1 MQGAFEAL
9 RKAYDRG
16 CAEPSS
22 GFRFSASAAQPA
34 ERELPAGPA
43 SDIPS
48 WEFYAEAAEEVVPMY
63 RVERAK
69 SGRSRCQAKGSAQSA
84 ECARDDLIAKVRV
97 RVS

>member
-1 MQGAFEAL
+1 MPKPKPNPNPNPNPNQ
-9 RKAYDRG
+9 
-16 CAEPSS
+16 
-22 GFRFSASAAQPA
+22 
-34 ERELPAGPA
+34 
-43 SDIPS
+43 
-48 WEFYAEAAEEVVPMY
+48 VVPMY